1 MAANAVNYGRPW
13 RLNCAEALAAC
24 FYICGHEDWAEEVL
38 KHFSYGQTFLEIN
51 SQLLRRYAACSTEA
65 DVNKAE
71 EDWLE
76 KIEREYAESRANRND
91 DDPNDMWKG
100 GNTNRMD
107 AVDSD
112 ESGEENSDEDEG
124 NEAEGEDGRDPYE
137 LPEESDDE
145 DEMAMLRQKVLM
157 SKPFSDPTESKP
169 SQPESIPKPVA
180 LPVDSDAESGPEDS
194 EDEAFDNII
203 NATPVTDRTGIL
215 AKQRNGRENTTASFS
230 RTSVSAPRKS

>member
-1 MAANAVNYGRPW
+1 M
-13 RLNCAEALAAC
+13 
-24 FYICGHEDWAEEVL
+24 L
-38 KHFSYGQTFLEIN
+38 KHFSYGQSFLDIN
-51 SQLLRRYAACSTEA
+51 SQLLKRYAACSTEA
-65 DVNKAE
+65 DIKKAE

-91 DDPNDMWKG
+91 DDANDMWKG

-107 AVDSD
+107 PVDSEESGEDSD
-112 ESGEENSDEDEG
+112 EGEGNGEDEETG
-124 NEAEGEDGRDPYE
+124 QDPYA

-145 DEMAMLRQKVLM
+145 DEMAELRRKVLM
-157 SKPFSDPTESKP
+157 SKPFANPTEPKA
-169 SQPESIPKPVA
+169 SQPETIPRPVT

-215 AKQRNGRENTTASFS
+215 AKQQRTDRDSNTTSFS
-230 RTSVSAPRKS
+230 RTSISAPKKS

>member
-1 MAANAVNYGRPW
+1 MAANSVNYGRPW
-13 RLNCAEALAAC
+13 RLNCVEALAAC
-24 FYICGHEDWAEEVL
+24 FFICGHEDWAEEVL
-38 KHFSYGQTFLEIN
+38 KHFNYGQTFLDIN

-65 DVNKAE
+65 DVKKAE

-76 KIEREYAESRANRND
+76 KIEREYSESRANRND

-107 AVDSD
+107 PVDSG
-112 ESGEENSDEDEG
+112 ESGEENSEDADEEDDE
-124 NEAEGEDGRDPYE
+124 RDPYA

-145 DEMAMLRQKVLM
+145 DEMAELRQKVLM
-157 SKPFSDPTESKP
+157 SKPFTNPTEPKE
-169 SQPESIPKPVA
+169 SQPASIPRPA
-180 LPVDSDAESGPEDS
+180 TLPVDSDEESGPEDS

-215 AKQRNGRENTTASFS
+215 AKQRNGRENSTASFS
-230 RTSVSAPRKS
+230 RTTISAPKKS